1 LFFEFEPAG
10 TVVVRARVRLPPEP
24 PRPARNKDL
33 VAGSGLVFE
42 EAGEHELRG
51 VPERWRV
58 YRVVG

>member
-1 LFFEFEPAG
+1 VFFEFEPAAHSWFEPVG
-10 TVVVRARVRLPPEP
+10 LPPEP